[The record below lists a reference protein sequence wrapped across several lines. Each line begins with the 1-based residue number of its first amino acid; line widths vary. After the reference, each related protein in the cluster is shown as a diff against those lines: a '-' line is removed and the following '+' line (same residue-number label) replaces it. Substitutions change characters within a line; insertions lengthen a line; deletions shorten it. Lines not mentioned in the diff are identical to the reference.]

1 MRFSESFL
9 RALKDRAS
17 IAAYA
22 GKLVAWDRKKSLPSK
37 GDYWAPCPFHSEK
50 TASFHVRDQQGAYKC
65 FGCGESGGVLDLA
78 MKLEGLS
85 FPEAVER
92 VAAFAGMP
100 LPEDDGPRDDA
111 EEQRRKRLFAAMAR
125 AQDFFREHLA
135 GPKGREARAYLERR
149 ALPPDVQ
156 EQFGIGY
163 APGGWT
169 DTLEVLK
176 KAGFTPEELIGAGLV
191 SAGDG
196 DRRAIDVFRDRIMFP
211 INDAQGRIIAF
222 GGRALDPNAKAKYL
236 NSPDTPLFHKG
247 RNLYR
252 LKEARALLAK
262 SKRAGLVVGEGYLD
276 VVAFE
281 RAGIAAVAPL
291 GTALTEDQ
299 LALIWRAG
307 GEPIFC
313 FDGDGAG
320 RRAADKALDL
330 ALPQM
335 GPGRTLAIALMP
347 EGEDPDDVYRHSGA
361 PALHALLAAALPAAE
376 ALFERER
383 AREVLDSPERKSGFK
398 KRLREAAFRI
408 ADEETKKLYLSDL
421 MAKADEVLRPARKG
435 QPGAD
440 EQFTKRP
447 PGKFVK
453 GKFEPDPRPTAELKA
468 RQAAGPRYL
477 AMENFLR
484 EAVDRPQIVEKFS
497 DLLARLA
504 LDDPDLAA
512 IRDGILDLAD
522 PEHAQMVD
530 RKALSLHLKARGED
544 RAAARVSAWP
554 PHRPPIGPEAGG
566 TIVQAEEAAVE
577 AEWMA
582 AVTMDVVLPALRE
595 EMAALAAAADR
606 GDEAA
611 FERFLMLDR
620 EARRI
625 DEDFRV
631 VRGGKSGEQAA

>member
-17 IAAYA
+17 IAGYA
-22 GKLVAWDRKKSLPSK
+22 GKLVQWDRKKSQPAK

-50 TASFHVRDQQGAYKC
+50 TASFHVRDQLGSYHC
-65 FGCGESGGVLDLA
+65 FGCDESGGVLDLA

-92 VAAFAGMP
+92 VAAFAGLP
-100 LPEDDGPRDDA
+100 LPEDESTPRDD
-111 EEQRRKRLFAAMAR
+111 EEERRRKRLFAAMSR
-125 AQDFFREHLA
+125 AQEFFREQLA
-135 GPKGREARAYLERR
+135 GAKGREARAYLERR
-149 ALPPDVQ
+149 ALPEDVCA
-156 EQFGIGY
+156 QFGIGY
-163 APGGWT
+163 APAGWT
-169 DTLEVLK
+169 DTLDLLK
-176 KAGFTPEELIGAGLV
+176 KAGFTPEELISAGLV

-211 INDAQGRIIAF
+211 IGDAQGRIIAF
-222 GGRALDPNAKAKYL
+222 VGRALDPAAKAKYL

-252 LKEARALLAK
+252 LKEARALLSK
-262 SKRAGLVVGEGYLD
+262 SKRGGFVVAEGYVD
-276 VVAFE
+276 VIAFE

-320 RRAADKALDL
+320 KRAADRALNL

-335 GPGRTLAIALMP
+335 GPGKTLAVAMMP
-347 EGEDPDDVYRHSGA
+347 EGQDPDDLYRSAGA
-361 PALHALLAAALPAAE
+361 PALHAILAEARPAVE

-383 AREVLDSPERKSGFK
+383 AREPLDTPERKSAFK

-408 ADEETKKLYLSDL
+408 ADDETKKLYLSDL
-421 MAKADEVLRPARKG
+421 MARADAALRPARAEAG
-435 QPGAD
+435 QPGLYAR
-440 EQFTKRP
+440 RP

-453 GKFEPDPRPTAELKA
+453 GKFEPEPRATAELKA

-484 EAVDRPQIVEKFS
+484 EAIDRPALAEKFG

-504 LDDPDLAA
+504 LEEPGLAA
-512 IRDGILDLAD
+512 IRDTILDLAD
-522 PEHAQMVD
+522 ASGVQKVD
-530 RKALSLHLKARGED
+530 REAVSRHLKERGEE
-544 RAAARVSAWP
+544 RAAMRVSAWP
-554 PHRPPIGPEAGG
+554 PFRLPEAGG
-566 TIVQAEEAAVE
+566 AAIQADERAVE

-582 AVTMDVVLPALRE
+582 AVTLDVVLPALRE

-625 DEDFRV
+625 DEEFRA
-631 VRGGKSGEQAA
+631 VRSPGRSGDQAA